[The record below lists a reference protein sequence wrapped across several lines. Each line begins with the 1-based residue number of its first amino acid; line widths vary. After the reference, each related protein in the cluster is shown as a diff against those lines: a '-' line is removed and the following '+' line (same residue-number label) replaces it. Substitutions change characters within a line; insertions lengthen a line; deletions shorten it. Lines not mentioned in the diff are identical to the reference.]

1 MKITEFTAKIK
12 TNDKELVEKLAKC
25 KSPDEAYKAAKAAG
39 LDATKDEFVAE
50 MKKLNEAVKE
60 LDEKALD
67 TVAGGMIA
75 PPQTPTGPIIVG
87 PYIPYPGPI
96 AATSAAVSV

>member
-1 MKITEFTAKIK
+1 MKILEFTAKIK
-12 TNDKELVEKLAKC
+12 ANDKELVAKLEKC
-25 KSPDEAYKAAKAAG
+25 KSPDEAYKVAKAAG
-39 LDATKDEFVAE
+39 LDATKEEFVAE

-75 PPQTPTGPIIVG
+75 PPQLPTGPIIIG
-87 PYIPYPGPI
+87 PYNPYPGPI
-96 AATSAAVSV
+96 LATAAAV